1 MTTPDGFGMALL
13 VGPSTAGS
21 PCQFICFGT
30 GHMAGG
36 LRNGKVG
43 ESLSL
48 LTLVDDEEV
57 FPMVTVPA
65 KTFIEMT
72 SVQPYE
78 ELIEAESLR
87 IFEESMGKAMFVS
100 HQWVASEHPDPDLQQ
115 FPVLQQAL
123 KNLIAGQSKVQLPAG
138 VELVLGRYYKCP
150 TAADFNPEE
159 LYIWYDYCCCP
170 QGNSPRAVLRRQQA
184 IRMIPAFVSKS
195 ALFVI
200 LCPYIRTNDR
210 TLSYSTWKARGWC
223 RLEYLSRHIARD
235 DGCVI
240 TIKSESHATLAWNF
254 IGVVDSPGTGDFTIE
269 EDRAQVGQVV
279 LKMIWRKLHSYLKNG
294 DRINYCFLSNV
305 QHIYLKGFDLDPI
318 ESLIPG
324 FDTDVDPC
332 TDPDGFIVARFLHDN
347 WFHGLADRD
356 AAGWSPLCYA
366 VLTGQVSLVSALL
379 NCRADANEG
388 LRKSKKQHH
397 LTVKPPISV
406 LSLATLFC
414 NNQFLGLLLTAR
426 ANINARDG
434 SGGTAL
440 NSSALVDNA
449 PAVRTLVEAK
459 VDPLIKSF
467 PNLHPFET
475 ACASSSVGVMKEML
489 ALDLPGIT
497 LRYSLHGALFG
508 NASSDCISFLIQASA
523 DVNEQVRYPRTSP
536 LRIFLGGLSLL
547 HHFSPSS
554 MTHVAYHHS
563 GATPLMHGIWAGC
576 FEGIPILLAAGAR
589 LDIPNDRGKTAAD
602 FLQLMNVP
610 DLGPVDS
617 DDESFSI

>member
-1 MTTPDGFGMALL
+1 MALAYIALHLFRPLAQAQL
-13 VGPSTAGS
+13 VL
-21 PCQFICFGT
+21 CQFICLGA
-30 GHMAGG
+30 GRMAGR
-36 LRNGKVG
+36 LRNGKVS

-48 LTLVDDEEV
+48 LTLVNDEEV

-78 ELIEAESLR
+78 ELMEAESVC

-123 KNLIAGQSKVQLPAG
+123 KNLITGQSKLQLPAG
-138 VELVLGRYYKCP
+138 VELVLGRYKCP

-200 LCPYIRTNDR
+200 LCPFIRRNGR

-223 RLEYLSRHIARD
+223 RLEYLARHIARD
-235 DGCVI
+235 DGFVI
-240 TIKSESHATLAWNF
+240 TVKSGSHATLAWNSN
-254 IGVVDSPGTGDFTIE
+254 GVADPPGTGDFTIE
-269 EDRAQVGQVV
+269 EDRKQVGQVV

-324 FDTDVDPC
+324 FDTEVDPC

-347 WFHGLADRD
+347 CFRGLADRD

-379 NCRADANEG
+379 RCKANANDG
-388 LRKSKKQHH
+388 FRKGKKQHS
-397 LTVKPPISV
+397 LTFKPPIPV

-414 NNQFLGLLLTAR
+414 NNQLLGLLLTAR

-434 SGGTAL
+434 TGGTAL
-440 NSSALVDNA
+440 TWSALVDNA

-459 VDPLIKSF
+459 I
-467 PNLHPFET
+467 
-475 ACASSSVGVMKEML
+475 
-489 ALDLPGIT
+489 
-497 LRYSLHGALFG
+497 
-508 NASSDCISFLIQASA
+508 
-523 DVNEQVRYPRTSP
+523 PRTSK
-536 LRIFLGGLSLL
+536 
-547 HHFSPSS
+547 SS
-554 MTHVAYHHS
+554 
-563 GATPLMHGIWAGC
+563 
-576 FEGIPILLAAGAR
+576 F
-589 LDIPNDRGKTAAD
+589 
-602 FLQLMNVP
+602 F
-610 DLGPVDS
+610 
-617 DDESFSI
+617 